1 MSMII
6 FQVKMA
12 APTVKDL
19 PKMDETIQ
27 QEVAKEHNL
36 KHVETAEKVVL
47 PTADDVKQEKTHQGL
62 IQGVEG
68 FTPEKLKKVNTRE
81 PASGADGKSFDFFV
95 LKKFYFIFISVMKT
109 EIARQGA
116 LDGVAKFDKGNLKD
130 VETQEKNPLPDNEGK
145 VEQHHN
151 CSNCLN
157 DPHLLTL
164 FQF

>member
-68 FTPEKLKKVNTRE
+68 FTPEKLKKLTHENPHPELMVNHLIF
-81 PASGADGKSFDFFV
+81 SF
-95 LKKFYFIFISVMKT
+95 
-109 EIARQGA
+109 
-116 LDGVAKFDKGNLKD
+116 
-130 VETQEKNPLPDNEGK
+130 
-145 VEQHHN
+145 
-151 CSNCLN
+151 
-157 DPHLLTL
+157 
-164 FQF
+164 

>member
-6 FQVKMA
+6 FSGSTKMA

-81 PASGADGKSFDFFV
+81 PASGADGK
-95 LKKFYFIFISVMKT
+95 
-109 EIARQGA
+109 
-116 LDGVAKFDKGNLKD
+116 
-130 VETQEKNPLPDNEGK
+130 
-145 VEQHHN
+145 
-151 CSNCLN
+151 
-157 DPHLLTL
+157 L
-164 FQF
+164 FCKRS

>member
-95 LKKFYFIFISVMKT
+95 FEEILFYFYFSD
-109 EIARQGA
+109 EDR
-116 LDGVAKFDKGNLKD
+116 
-130 VETQEKNPLPDNEGK
+130 
-145 VEQHHN
+145 N
-151 CSNCLN
+151 CSSRCLGRSG
-157 DPHLLTL
+157 
-164 FQF
+164 QV